1 MSAGNLGDMTWA
13 RVVESEE
20 PLLAPAELYPDSTPE
35 IIGREQA
42 WMAPRFYD
50 PASGLLVITIQSF
63 LLKTRHH
70 TILVDACSGN
80 HKDRERSFF
89 DRREWPWLEA
99 LAAAGAAPGD
109 IDYVLCTHMH
119 VDHVGWNTRL
129 DDGRWVPTFP
139 NAKYLFSRA
148 DWDYWQHQSEENA
161 LPRTGD
167 YFQDSVLPV
176 FESGQAQL
184 VDGEHAIEDGVWIE
198 PTPGHSPGHVSVRL
212 RSGGKD
218 AVMSGDL
225 LHHPLQCLHPAWST
239 NFCWDQERSRAT
251 RLSFLESV
259 ADTETLVIPAH
270 FPAPTAGY
278 VESHAAAFRFRFD
291 GE

>member
-1 MSAGNLGDMTWA
+1 MSTATWQIGDVKVTRIIEIRNLRTPDFVFRDLSREDVIGQSWLQPHFATDDGRLMSFTQAFVLECGSRRIIVDTCIGNDKQRRNEAWHDLHGPFLSDLAEAGYPP
-13 RVVESEE
+13 ES
-20 PLLAPAELYPDSTPE
+20 
-35 IIGREQA
+35 
-42 WMAPRFYD
+42 
-50 PASGLLVITIQSF
+50 
-63 LLKTRHH
+63 
-70 TILVDACSGN
+70 
-80 HKDRERSFF
+80 
-89 DRREWPWLEA
+89 
-99 LAAAGAAPGD
+99 
-109 IDYVLCTHMH
+109 IDTVLCTHMH

-129 DDGRWVPTFP
+129 DNGRWVPTFP

-148 DWDYWQHQSEENA
+148 DWDYWRHQSEENA

-184 VDGEHAIEDGVWIE
+184 VDGEHAIEDGVWLE

-239 NFCWDQERSRAT
+239 NFCWDHERSRAT

-278 VESHAAAFRFRFD
+278 VESHASAFRFRFD